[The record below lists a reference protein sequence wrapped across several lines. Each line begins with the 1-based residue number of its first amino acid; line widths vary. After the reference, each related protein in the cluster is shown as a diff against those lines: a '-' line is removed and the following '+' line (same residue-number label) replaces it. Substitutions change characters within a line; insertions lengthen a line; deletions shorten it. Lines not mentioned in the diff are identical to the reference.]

1 MIPKH
6 VFQFLQELTTN
17 NNREWFQANKKAYEQ
32 SKSAIEVFIKELI
45 TGVQSFDDSLAGI
58 TPKDCM
64 FRINRDVRFS
74 NDKSPYKTNIGG
86 FIAKGG
92 RNAMNAGYYL
102 HIEPGKSF
110 LGGGIYMPPADKL
123 KMIRNEI
130 YFNAPTFKKIITDTT
145 FKKYFTEIWDDAK
158 LKNAPKDFPKDFVDI
173 DLLKFK
179 NYTIIHPLKDEQ
191 IIQADFYQYVLDVFK
206 AMFPLNRFLNH
217 AISHG

>member
-1 MIPKH
+1 MIQANVYK
-6 VFQFLQELTTN
+6 FLLDLADN
-17 NNREWFQANKKAYEQ
+17 NQREWFHSNKKAYDET
-32 SKSAIEVFIKELI
+32 KSSVEAFIKELI
-45 TGVQSFDDSLAGI
+45 KGVQSFDATVVGI
-58 TPKDCM
+58 VPKDCM

-130 YFNAPTFKKIITDTT
+130 YFNAANFKKIVAQPDFI
-145 FKKYFTEIWDDAK
+145 KYFTEIWDDNK
-158 LKNAPKDFPKDFVDI
+158 LKNPPKDFPKDFEDI

-179 NYTIIHPLKDEQ
+179 NYTILHQLKDEQ
-191 IIQADFYQYVLDVFK
+191 VLQPDFYQYAIDVFK
-206 AMFPLNRFLNH
+206 AMYPLNSFLNN
-217 AISHG
+217 AINNG